1 MGRAEGAAATVAQAV
16 AKALVAMATAVA
28 DRWAVVAVV
37 ATGRERAVAAARA
50 LATVQEVE
58 S

>member
-1 MGRAEGAAATVAQAV
+1 MEGAVATVAQEV

>member
-1 MGRAEGAAATVAQAV
+1 MEGAVATVAQEV

-28 DRWAVVAVV
+28 DRWAVVAVAAVV
-37 ATGRERAVAAARA
+37 ATGRERAAAAARA
-50 LATVQEVE
+50 LATVQEVV